1 MLAFLSRVKGQQR
14 ITTVVSREKKKEKVS
29 LVASEVN
36 IRMTRVY
43 TRKKKK
49 KNEKPDIEFVCLE

>member
-1 MLAFLSRVKGQQR
+1 MLAFFITCKRTRENNYGSKQR
-14 ITTVVSREKKKEKVS
+14 EKKEKVS